1 MFKVNSRHKNDL
13 KIVRHTLKILQH
25 MLRFIVNFEHISQL
39 FLVFLL
45 LIVNRQMFAA
55 MEILELDFVQMPVF
69 LTLSRFWP
77 MRSTYFNCRYIL
89 EISIFLH
96 RFDSTQVKQISFF
109 LKLGS
114 TTRKTEQPLQGMES
128 QEKEEEKYESHI
140 RKPVRSNLKI
150 NGTY

>member
-55 MEILELDFVQMPVF
+55 MEMLELDFVQMPVF
-69 LTLSRFWP
+69 LTLNRF
-77 MRSTYFNCRYIL
+77 
-89 EISIFLH
+89 
-96 RFDSTQVKQISFF
+96 
-109 LKLGS
+109 
-114 TTRKTEQPLQGMES
+114 
-128 QEKEEEKYESHI
+128 
-140 RKPVRSNLKI
+140 
-150 NGTY
+150 